1 MKVPVLPVASW
12 CISTNM
18 CWPQNFSKNFGALLP
33 VFKHQSKSKFLICQR
48 LCKSDQASISWEIF
62 PPMPTPGLDL
72 AIDAW
77 MHLVEKHARVSNN
90 SNHNHNNH
98 NTNNDRNDHNNKN
111 NYQNNII
118 IIIIIINN
126 NNNNN
131 DNDNDTV
138 TTTTTTTTTT
148 TATTTTPGPILVLFL
163 LLLLPLV
170 LCNTFVSLECGIL
183 RFSSIL
189 ARSSFL
195 SLLSERIL
203 APQFSLPDVY
213 PQHTA
218 HGAF

>member
-118 IIIIIINN
+118 NNNNSSSNN
-126 NNNNN
+126 NNNNSWSYPS
-131 DNDNDTV
+131 
-138 TTTTTTTTTT
+138 
-148 TATTTTPGPILVLFL
+148 ALSTP
-163 LLLLPLV
+163 
-170 LCNTFVSLECGIL
+170 
-183 RFSSIL
+183 
-189 ARSSFL
+189 
-195 SLLSERIL
+195 
-203 APQFSLPDVY
+203 APTPRTL
-213 PQHTA
+213 
-218 HGAF
+218 